1 MDWCRYF
8 LHLLNRINMIRF
20 NNVIDTI
27 MVKLNQKEIKIITI
41 FLRKTGVPLQSSD
54 VHDEIASQGED
65 ISLVTV

>member
-1 MDWCRYF
+1 
-8 LHLLNRINMIRF
+8 MIRF